1 MRRLVLLFVVCL
13 IPLAPVAAQS
23 AAHDSVYKVVT
34 DLFDSMR
41 ARDTSSMRAAFTS
54 NASMQALTADSVEFA
69 SVDGWINSV
78 ARARPG
84 VLLDERLAN
93 PVVQVDG
100 ALATVWVD
108 YWFFVGTRQSHCG
121 VDAFQLHKQNGQ
133 WRIFSVVDTRRAIG
147 CPDAPNGTNAA
158 LIDD

>member
-1 MRRLVLLFVVCL
+1 MRRLVLPFVVCL

-121 VDAFQLHKQNGQ
+121 VDAFQLLKQNGQ

-147 CPDAPNGTNAA
+147 CPDAPNGTNAS